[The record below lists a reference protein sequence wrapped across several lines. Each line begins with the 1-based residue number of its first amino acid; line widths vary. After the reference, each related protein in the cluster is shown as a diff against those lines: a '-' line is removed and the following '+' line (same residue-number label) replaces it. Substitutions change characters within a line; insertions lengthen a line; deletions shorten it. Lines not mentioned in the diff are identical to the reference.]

1 MDIPK
6 NDFPYGPFIW
16 GFLISIFAMGGCV
29 GCSMGGKK
37 SSVDSTLDTLDE
49 YCDFAKIEFQDDT
62 EEARLKSITCHS
74 KLRYGL

>member
-1 MDIPK
+1 MD
-6 NDFPYGPFIW
+6 DFFSW
-16 GFLISIFAMGGCV
+16 VFCVLLVLCLTTCV

-62 EEARLKSITCHS
+62 EEAMLKSITCHS
-74 KLRYGL
+74 NLRYSL